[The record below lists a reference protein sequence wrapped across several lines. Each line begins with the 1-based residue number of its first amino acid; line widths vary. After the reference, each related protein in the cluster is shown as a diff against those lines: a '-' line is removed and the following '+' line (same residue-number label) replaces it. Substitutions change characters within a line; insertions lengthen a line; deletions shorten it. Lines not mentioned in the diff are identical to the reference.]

1 MTLGEKIKE
10 ARMSAGITQ
19 EQLAEKLAVSRQAVT
34 KWEACKGIPDI
45 ENLKLIS
52 KLLNVSIDYL
62 LDDGNKAKKSV
73 IREAIDLSKYG
84 KERKK
89 VKKDKAV
96 REKFP
101 DASISTLTGRQKST
115 KSEKIIDNALGFL
128 TDAPF
133 GIPQFINDVKNMD
146 KEFYLAE
153 TGDRQYLITVTDEF
167 IESMEISNK
176 VPNQRNARFEADGF
190 LFINCG
196 PIKYA

>member
-1 MTLGEKIKE
+1 M
-10 ARMSAGITQ
+10 
-19 EQLAEKLAVSRQAVT
+19 
-34 KWEACKGIPDI
+34 
-45 ENLKLIS
+45 
-52 KLLNVSIDYL
+52 
-62 LDDGNKAKKSV
+62 
-73 IREAIDLSKYG
+73 
-84 KERKK
+84 
-89 VKKDKAV
+89 KKDKAV
-96 REKFP
+96 REKFH

-167 IESMEISNK
+167 IESMEIANK